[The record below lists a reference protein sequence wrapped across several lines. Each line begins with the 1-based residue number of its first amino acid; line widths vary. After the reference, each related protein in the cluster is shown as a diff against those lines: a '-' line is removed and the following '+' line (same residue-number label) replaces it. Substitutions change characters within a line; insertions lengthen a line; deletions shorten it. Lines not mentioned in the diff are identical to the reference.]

1 MKRIRVFMLV
11 GLMCSA
17 LLAGCQKASEQAV
30 ESNAA
35 HSVTTD
41 RTGENDESTKAET
54 TSENDDSSTGKSVED
69 TSEDNADAETPIEEK
84 EENATESEAEAL
96 SSDDAP
102 ARGKS
107 SLISGLR
114 IFHKDNNYYGE
125 SYSRLFIGHNYEHL
139 ALSDD
144 TKKAYPELEKAILMV
159 NDLIATDEAN
169 SYYAAYRQLMKN
181 GENNNNDYP
190 VEDRD
195 WNILVRRADSDVLS
209 VLVEI
214 TTASYEDYNHVR
226 YMAYNIKPDTGE
238 VLKLSDIIEDED
250 ALYEKL
256 ARKFLEEMK
265 KDYEALSVGSS
276 EMSEAEMKEKLQQ
289 SAHDEQLVW
298 TLEPQGVSFWLNSMN
313 LSPLS
318 MNSQLLFCEDEKGS
332 IFTSDVRDNIPD
344 TWVTQLHPSSNE
356 LIDADDD
363 GKPDTIYAMETKEYV
378 PESNY
383 EITTGMLVNY
393 NGTDYEFPS
402 EDDDYDFEFSLVHQ
416 KGKSVL
422 LSQYKEYEADI
433 QQLYT
438 IDDSGVK
445 ETDLLCG
452 WVCGNPDESFTD
464 FDNYLYVTHI
474 MTDPAYF
481 HIAITSWLLS
491 TTDVVTEYR
500 ITEDG
505 KFECLSGRSEIMEGS
520 RYELSLKMP
529 LDDIEVVNAATG
541 EVTKETE
548 SLKAGDTLKLMFT
561 DVDNYVD
568 CLTKDNK
575 LVRIRVYMDDDL
587 GKCTKVNGENVSV
600 LEVFDDMFFAG

>member
-17 LLAGCQKASEQAV
+17 LLAGCQKASEQV
-30 ESNAA
+30 TEENATQA
-35 HSVTTD
+35 VTTD
-41 RTGENDESTKAET
+41 KTEDDGNNAKADT
-54 TSENDDSSTGKSVED
+54 TSENDDSSTEKSVED

-139 ALSDD
+139 AISDD

-169 SYYAAYRQLMKN
+169 SYYAAYRQVMKN
-181 GENNNNDYP
+181 GENNNDDYP

-195 WNILVRRADSDVLS
+195 WNIFVRRADSDVLS

-256 ARKFLEEMK
+256 AQKFLEEMK
-265 KDYEALSVGSS
+265 EDYEMLSLGSS
-276 EMSEAEMKEKLQQ
+276 EMSEAEMKEKLKQ
-289 SAHDEQLVW
+289 SAHDEQLLW

-318 MNSQLLFCEDEKGS
+318 MNSKLLFCEDEKGS

-344 TWVTQLHPSSNE
+344 TWVTQLHPNSNE

-383 EITTGMLVNY
+383 ETTTGMLVNY

-422 LSQYKEYEADI
+422 LSQYKEYEADL

-438 IDDSGVK
+438 VDESGVK
-445 ETDLLCG
+445 ETNLLCG

-464 FDNYLYVTHI
+464 FDNYSYVTHI

-491 TTDVVTEYR
+491 TTNVVTEYR

-520 RYELSLKMP
+520 RYEISLKMP

-541 EVTKETE
+541 EVTKETV

-587 GKCTKVNGENVSV
+587 GKCTKVNGENVSI
-600 LEVFDDMFFAG
+600 LEVFDDMFFVG

>member
-1 MKRIRVFMLV
+1 
-11 GLMCSA
+11 MCSA
-17 LLAGCQKASEQAV
+17 LLAGCQKASEQV
-30 ESNAA
+30 TEENATQA
-35 HSVTTD
+35 VTTD
-41 RTGENDESTKAET
+41 KTEDDGNNAKADT
-54 TSENDDSSTGKSVED
+54 TSENDDSSTEKSVED

-139 ALSDD
+139 AISDD

-169 SYYAAYRQLMKN
+169 SYYAAYRQVMKN
-181 GENNNNDYP
+181 GENNNDDYP

-195 WNILVRRADSDVLS
+195 WNIFVRRADSDVLS

-256 ARKFLEEMK
+256 AQKFLEEMK
-265 KDYEALSVGSS
+265 EDYEMLSLGSS
-276 EMSEAEMKEKLQQ
+276 EMSEAEMKEKLKQ
-289 SAHDEQLVW
+289 SAHDEQLLW

-318 MNSQLLFCEDEKGS
+318 MNSKLLFCEDEKGS

-344 TWVTQLHPSSNE
+344 TWVTQLHPNSNE

-383 EITTGMLVNY
+383 ETTTGMLVNY

-422 LSQYKEYEADI
+422 LSQYKEYEADL

-438 IDDSGVK
+438 VDESGVK
-445 ETDLLCG
+445 ETNLLCG

-464 FDNYLYVTHI
+464 FDNYSYVTHI

-491 TTDVVTEYR
+491 TTNVVTEYR

-520 RYELSLKMP
+520 RYEISLKMP

-541 EVTKETE
+541 EVTKETV

-587 GKCTKVNGENVSV
+587 GKCTKVNGENVSI
-600 LEVFDDMFFAG
+600 LEVFDDMFFVG